1 MKFIILIIVF
11 LIGVVALS
19 LIYKFIRERHIRH
32 CKNCKYASFLR
43 SMSHPRP
50 VYCAMKCKPIQ
61 EDDQRQK
68 ALFCIYFDSEDSGE
82 K

>member
-19 LIYKFIRERHIRH
+19 LICKFIRERHIRH
-32 CKNCKYASFLR
+32 CQNCKYASFLR

-50 VYCAMKCKPIQ
+50 VYCSMKCKPIQ
-61 EDDQRQK
+61 ENDQRKK
-68 ALFCIYFDSEDSGE
+68 ALFCIYFDSEEGGE

>member
-1 MKFIILIIVF
+1 MKFIILIIAI
-11 LIGVVALS
+11 LICVVALS
-19 LIYKFIRERHIRH
+19 LFCKFIRERHIRH
-32 CKNCKYASFLR
+32 CQNCKYASFLR

-61 EDDQRQK
+61 ENDQRQK
-68 ALFCIYFDSEDSGE
+68 ALFCIYFDSKDGDE